1 MMRFEDYHKE
11 FLLFLE
17 LERGYSEQTII
28 NYNRDITKYFLF
40 IKKEKINYLRIDK
53 ELIFDF
59 QASVTSSM
67 GPRSFSRVLSALRTF
82 YKFLHAEG
90 VIDDIVLN
98 EVKSYPSPKYKKSIP
113 TFLSMDQILQ
123 VLDKINS
130 DNKISDIIKLRNQ
143 SLIMLFFTSGLRL
156 QELKSIKLKDINF
169 SQKTIKV
176 IGKGSKERLAN
187 FDGDTKNLII
197 RYLTILEKYPLIKTN
212 FNNNLFVDENNKNL
226 SRYNIQ
232 YLVMKNL
239 KTLTLNSYGP
249 HALRHSFATHLLNS
263 GVGLS
268 AIKSLLGHE
277 NLASTQIY
285 THVSLGKLQETI
297 KKSHPR
303 GEK

>member
-1 MMRFEDYHKE
+1 MKFEEHQKE

-17 LERGYSEQTII
+17 LERGYSEGTI
-28 NYNRDITKYFLF
+28 NTYNRSINRYYLF
-40 IKKEKINYLRIDK
+40 IKKAKINYLKIDK
-53 ELIFDF
+53 DLILDF
-59 QASVTSSM
+59 QASVVKSM
-67 GPRSFSRVLSALRTF
+67 GPRTFSRILSTLRTF
-82 YKFLHAEG
+82 YKFLHTEG
-90 VIDDIVLN
+90 VVDDVVLN
-98 EVKSYPSPKYKKSIP
+98 EVKSYPSPKYQKSIP
-113 TFLSMDQILQ
+113 TFLSIDQISQ
-123 VLDKINS
+123 VLDKINTDS
-130 DNKISDIIKLRNQ
+130 KLSDIIKLRNQ

-156 QELKSIKLKDINF
+156 EELKSIQLKDIDF
-169 SQKTIKV
+169 SKKTIKV
-176 IGKGSKERLAN
+176 VGKGSKERLAN
-187 FDGDTKNLII
+187 FDSDTKDLMIE
-197 RYLTILEKYPLIKTN
+197 YLTSLEKYPLVKTN
-212 FNNNLFVDENNKNL
+212 FNNNLFVDEKNKNL

-239 KTLTLNSYGP
+239 RTLTLNSYGP
-249 HALRHSFATHLLNS
+249 HVLRHSFATHLLNS

>member
-1 MMRFEDYHKE
+1 MKFEEHQKE

-17 LERGYSEQTII
+17 LERGYSEETI
-28 NYNRDITKYFLF
+28 NTYNRSINRYYLF
-40 IKKEKINYLRIDK
+40 IKKAKINYLKIDK
-53 ELIFDF
+53 DLILDF
-59 QASVTSSM
+59 QASVAKSM
-67 GPRSFSRVLSALRTF
+67 GPRTFSRILSTLRTF
-82 YKFLHAEG
+82 YKFLHTEG
-90 VIDDIVLN
+90 VVDDVVLN
-98 EVKSYPSPKYKKSIP
+98 EVKSYPSPKYQKSIP
-113 TFLSMDQILQ
+113 TFLSIDQIFQ
-123 VLDKINS
+123 VLDKINTDS
-130 DNKISDIIKLRNQ
+130 KLSDIIKLRNQ

-156 QELKSIKLKDINF
+156 EELKSIKLKDIDF
-169 SQKTIKV
+169 SKKTIRV
-176 IGKGSKERLAN
+176 VGKGNKERLAN
-187 FDGDTKNLII
+187 FDSDTKDLMIE
-197 RYLTILEKYPLIKTN
+197 YLTSLEKYPLVKTN
-212 FNNNLFVDENNKNL
+212 FNNNLFVDEKNKNL

-239 KTLTLNSYGP
+239 RTLTLNSYGP
-249 HALRHSFATHLLNS
+249 HVLRHSFATHLLNS

>member
-1 MMRFEDYHKE
+1 MKFEEHQKE

-17 LERGYSEQTII
+17 LERGYSEETI
-28 NYNRDITKYFLF
+28 NTYNRSINRYYLF
-40 IKKEKINYLRIDK
+40 IKKAKINYLKIDK
-53 ELIFDF
+53 DLILDF
-59 QASVTSSM
+59 QASVVKSM
-67 GPRSFSRVLSALRTF
+67 GPRTFSRILSTLRTF
-82 YKFLHAEG
+82 YKFLHTEG
-90 VIDDIVLN
+90 VIDDVVLN
-98 EVKSYPSPKYKKSIP
+98 EVKSYPSPKYQKSIP
-113 TFLSMDQILQ
+113 TFLSIDQISQ
-123 VLDKINS
+123 VLDKINTDS
-130 DNKISDIIKLRNQ
+130 KLSDIIKLRNQ

-156 QELKSIKLKDINF
+156 EELKSIKLKDIDF
-169 SQKTIKV
+169 SKKTIRV
-176 IGKGSKERLAN
+176 VGKGSKERLAN
-187 FDGDTKNLII
+187 FDSDTKDLMIE
-197 RYLTILEKYPLIKTN
+197 YLTSLEKYPLVKTN
-212 FNNNLFVDENNKNL
+212 FNNNLFVDEKNKNL

-239 KTLTLNSYGP
+239 RTLTLNSYGP
-249 HALRHSFATHLLNS
+249 HVLRHSFATHLLNS

>member
-1 MMRFEDYHKE
+1 MMRFEDHHKE

-28 NYNRDITKYFLF
+28 NYNRDITRYFLF

-59 QASVTSSM
+59 QASVTNSM

-285 THVSLGKLQETI
+285 THVSLGKLQATI

>member
-1 MMRFEDYHKE
+1 MKFEEHQKE

-17 LERGYSEQTII
+17 LERGYSEETI
-28 NYNRDITKYFLF
+28 NTYNRSINRYYLF
-40 IKKEKINYLRIDK
+40 IKKAKINYLKIDK
-53 ELIFDF
+53 DLILDF
-59 QASVTSSM
+59 QASVAKSM
-67 GPRSFSRVLSALRTF
+67 GPRTFSRILSTLRTF
-82 YKFLHAEG
+82 YKFLHTEG
-90 VIDDIVLN
+90 VVDDVVLN
-98 EVKSYPSPKYKKSIP
+98 EVKSYPSPKYQKSIP
-113 TFLSMDQILQ
+113 TFLSIDQIFQ
-123 VLDKINS
+123 VLDKINTDS
-130 DNKISDIIKLRNQ
+130 KLSDIIKLRNQ

-156 QELKSIKLKDINF
+156 EELKSIKLKDIDF
-169 SQKTIKV
+169 SKNTIRV
-176 IGKGSKERLAN
+176 VGKGSKERLAN
-187 FDGDTKNLII
+187 FDSDTKDLMIE
-197 RYLTILEKYPLIKTN
+197 YLTSLEKYPLVKTN
-212 FNNNLFVDENNKNL
+212 FNNNLFVDEKNKNL

-239 KTLTLNSYGP
+239 RTLTLNSYGP
-249 HALRHSFATHLLNS
+249 HVLRHSFATHLLNS

>member
-1 MMRFEDYHKE
+1 MKFEEHQKE

-17 LERGYSEQTII
+17 LERGYSEETI
-28 NYNRDITKYFLF
+28 NTYNRSINRYYLF
-40 IKKEKINYLRIDK
+40 IKKAKINYLKIDK
-53 ELIFDF
+53 DLILDF
-59 QASVTSSM
+59 QASVAKSM
-67 GPRSFSRVLSALRTF
+67 GPRTFSRILSTLRTF
-82 YKFLHAEG
+82 YKFLHTEG
-90 VIDDIVLN
+90 VVDDVVLN
-98 EVKSYPSPKYKKSIP
+98 EVKSYPSPKYQKSIP
-113 TFLSMDQILQ
+113 TFLSIDQISQ
-123 VLDKINS
+123 VLDKINTDS
-130 DNKISDIIKLRNQ
+130 KLSDIIKLRNQ

-156 QELKSIKLKDINF
+156 EELKSIQLKDIDF
-169 SQKTIKV
+169 SKKTIKV
-176 IGKGSKERLAN
+176 VGKGSKERLAN
-187 FDGDTKNLII
+187 FDSDTKDLMIE
-197 RYLTILEKYPLIKTN
+197 YLTSLEKYPLVKTN
-212 FNNNLFVDENNKNL
+212 FNNNLFVDEKNKNL

-239 KTLTLNSYGP
+239 RTLTLNSYGP
-249 HALRHSFATHLLNS
+249 HVLRHSFATHLLNS

>member
-1 MMRFEDYHKE
+1 MKFEEHQKE

-17 LERGYSEQTII
+17 LERGYSEETI
-28 NYNRDITKYFLF
+28 NTYNRSINRYYLF
-40 IKKEKINYLRIDK
+40 IKKAKINYLKIDK
-53 ELIFDF
+53 DLILDF
-59 QASVTSSM
+59 QASVAKSM
-67 GPRSFSRVLSALRTF
+67 GPRTFSRILSTLRTF
-82 YKFLHAEG
+82 YKFLHTEG
-90 VIDDIVLN
+90 VIDDVVLN
-98 EVKSYPSPKYKKSIP
+98 EVKSYPSPKYQKSIP
-113 TFLSMDQILQ
+113 TFLSIDQIFQ
-123 VLDKINS
+123 VLDKINTDS
-130 DNKISDIIKLRNQ
+130 KLSDIIKLRNQ

-156 QELKSIKLKDINF
+156 EELKSIKLKDIDF
-169 SQKTIKV
+169 SKKTIRV
-176 IGKGSKERLAN
+176 VGKGSKERLAN
-187 FDGDTKNLII
+187 FDSDTKDLMIE
-197 RYLTILEKYPLIKTN
+197 YLTSLEKYPLVKTN
-212 FNNNLFVDENNKNL
+212 FNNNLFVDEKNKNL

-239 KTLTLNSYGP
+239 RTLTLNSYGP
-249 HALRHSFATHLLNS
+249 HVLRHSFATHLLNS

>member
-1 MMRFEDYHKE
+1 MKFEEHQKE

-17 LERGYSEQTII
+17 LERGYSEGTI
-28 NYNRDITKYFLF
+28 NTYNRSINRYYLF
-40 IKKEKINYLRIDK
+40 IKKAKINYLKIDK
-53 ELIFDF
+53 DLILDF
-59 QASVTSSM
+59 QASVVKSM
-67 GPRSFSRVLSALRTF
+67 GPRTFSRILSTLRTF
-82 YKFLHAEG
+82 YKFLHTEG
-90 VIDDIVLN
+90 VIDDVVLN
-98 EVKSYPSPKYKKSIP
+98 EVKSYPSPKYQKSIP
-113 TFLSMDQILQ
+113 TFLSIDQIFQ
-123 VLDKINS
+123 VLDKINTDS
-130 DNKISDIIKLRNQ
+130 KLSDIIKLRNQ

-156 QELKSIKLKDINF
+156 EELKSIQLKDIDF
-169 SQKTIKV
+169 SKKTIKV
-176 IGKGSKERLAN
+176 VGKGSKERLAN
-187 FDGDTKNLII
+187 FDSDTKDLMIE
-197 RYLTILEKYPLIKTN
+197 YLTSLEKYPLVKTN
-212 FNNNLFVDENNKNL
+212 FNNNLFVDEKNKNL

-239 KTLTLNSYGP
+239 RTLTLNSYGP
-249 HALRHSFATHLLNS
+249 HVLRHSFATHLLNS

>member
-1 MMRFEDYHKE
+1 MKFEEHQKE

-17 LERGYSEQTII
+17 LERGYSEETI
-28 NYNRDITKYFLF
+28 NTYNRSINRYYLF
-40 IKKEKINYLRIDK
+40 IKKAKINYLKIDK
-53 ELIFDF
+53 DLILDF
-59 QASVTSSM
+59 QASVAKSM
-67 GPRSFSRVLSALRTF
+67 GPRTFSRILSTLRTF
-82 YKFLHAEG
+82 YKFLHTEG
-90 VIDDIVLN
+90 VIDDVVLN
-98 EVKSYPSPKYKKSIP
+98 EVKSYPSPKYQKSIP
-113 TFLSMDQILQ
+113 TFLSIDQIFQ
-123 VLDKINS
+123 VLDKINTDS
-130 DNKISDIIKLRNQ
+130 KLSDIIKLRNQ

-156 QELKSIKLKDINF
+156 EELKSIKLKDIDF
-169 SQKTIKV
+169 SKKTIRV
-176 IGKGSKERLAN
+176 VGKGSKERLAN
-187 FDGDTKNLII
+187 FDSDTKDLMIE
-197 RYLTILEKYPLIKTN
+197 YLTSLEKYPLVKTN
-212 FNNNLFVDENNKNL
+212 FNNNLFVNEKNKNL

-249 HALRHSFATHLLNS
+249 HVLRHSFATHLLNS

>member
-1 MMRFEDYHKE
+1 MKFEEHQKE

-17 LERGYSEQTII
+17 LERGYSEGTI
-28 NYNRDITKYFLF
+28 NTYNRSINRYYLF
-40 IKKEKINYLRIDK
+40 IKKAKINYLKIDK
-53 ELIFDF
+53 DLILDF
-59 QASVTSSM
+59 QASVAKSM
-67 GPRSFSRVLSALRTF
+67 GPRTFSRILSTLRTF
-82 YKFLHAEG
+82 YKFLHTEG
-90 VIDDIVLN
+90 VVDDVVLN
-98 EVKSYPSPKYKKSIP
+98 EVKSYPSPKYQKSIP
-113 TFLSMDQILQ
+113 TFLSIDQISQ
-123 VLDKINS
+123 VLDKINTDS
-130 DNKISDIIKLRNQ
+130 KLSDIIKLRNQ

-156 QELKSIKLKDINF
+156 EELKSIQLKDIDF
-169 SQKTIKV
+169 SKKTIKV
-176 IGKGSKERLAN
+176 VGKGSKERLAN
-187 FDGDTKNLII
+187 FDSDTKDLMIE
-197 RYLTILEKYPLIKTN
+197 YLTSLEKYPLVKTN
-212 FNNNLFVDENNKNL
+212 FNNNLFVDEKNKNL

-239 KTLTLNSYGP
+239 RTLTLNSYGP
-249 HALRHSFATHLLNS
+249 HVLRHSFATHLLNS

>member
-1 MMRFEDYHKE
+1 MMRFEDHHKE

-28 NYNRDITKYFLF
+28 NYNRDITRYFLF

-59 QASVTSSM
+59 QASVTNSM

-187 FDGDTKNLII
+187 FDEDTKNLII

>member
-1 MMRFEDYHKE
+1 MKFEEHQKE

-17 LERGYSEQTII
+17 LERGYSKETI
-28 NYNRDITKYFLF
+28 NTYNRSINRYYLF
-40 IKKEKINYLRIDK
+40 IKKAKINYLKIDK
-53 ELIFDF
+53 DLILDF
-59 QASVTSSM
+59 QASVAKSM
-67 GPRSFSRVLSALRTF
+67 GPRTFSRILSTLRTF
-82 YKFLHAEG
+82 YKFLHTEG
-90 VIDDIVLN
+90 VIDDVVLN
-98 EVKSYPSPKYKKSIP
+98 EVKSYPSPKYQKSIP
-113 TFLSMDQILQ
+113 TFLSIDQIFQ
-123 VLDKINS
+123 VLDKINTDS
-130 DNKISDIIKLRNQ
+130 KLSDIIKLRNQ

-156 QELKSIKLKDINF
+156 EELKSIKLKDIDF
-169 SQKTIKV
+169 SKKTIRV
-176 IGKGSKERLAN
+176 VGKGSKERLAN
-187 FDGDTKNLII
+187 FDSDTKDLMIE
-197 RYLTILEKYPLIKTN
+197 YLTSLEKYPLVKTN
-212 FNNNLFVDENNKNL
+212 FNNNLFVDEKNKNL

-249 HALRHSFATHLLNS
+249 HVLRHSFATHLLNS

>member
-1 MMRFEDYHKE
+1 MKFEEHQKE

-17 LERGYSEQTII
+17 LERGYSEGTI
-28 NYNRDITKYFLF
+28 NTYNRSINRYYLF
-40 IKKEKINYLRIDK
+40 IKKAKINYLKIDK
-53 ELIFDF
+53 DLILDF
-59 QASVTSSM
+59 QASVVKSM
-67 GPRSFSRVLSALRTF
+67 GPRTFSRILSTLRTF
-82 YKFLHAEG
+82 YKFLHTEG
-90 VIDDIVLN
+90 VIDDVVLN
-98 EVKSYPSPKYKKSIP
+98 EVKSYPSPKYQKSIP
-113 TFLSMDQILQ
+113 TFLSIDQISQ
-123 VLDKINS
+123 VLDKINTDS
-130 DNKISDIIKLRNQ
+130 KLSDIIKLRNQ

-156 QELKSIKLKDINF
+156 EELKSIQLKDIDF
-169 SQKTIKV
+169 SKKTIKV
-176 IGKGSKERLAN
+176 VGKGSKERLAN
-187 FDGDTKNLII
+187 FDSDTKDLMIE
-197 RYLTILEKYPLIKTN
+197 YLTSLEKYPLIKTN
-212 FNNNLFVDENNKNL
+212 FNNNLFVDEKNKNL

-249 HALRHSFATHLLNS
+249 HVLRHSFATHLLNS

-277 NLASTQIY
+277 SLASTQIY

>member
-1 MMRFEDYHKE
+1 MMKFENHKKE

-17 LERGYSEQTII
+17 LERGYSPRTIQFYKSDLDQYSEFVHKNKIQFSNI
-28 NYNRDITKYFLF
+28 NKD
-40 IKKEKINYLRIDK
+40 
-53 ELIFDF
+53 LIFDF
-59 QASVTSSM
+59 HASLNSSV
-67 GPRSFSRVLSALRTF
+67 GPRSFSRMLSALRTF
-82 YKFLHAEG
+82 YKFLHTEG

-98 EVKSYPSPKYKKSIP
+98 EIKSYPSPKYKKSIP
-113 TFLSMDQILQ
+113 TFLAINQISQ
-123 VLDKINS
+123 VLDQINK
-130 DNKISDIIKLRNQ
+130 NEKLSDIIKLRDQ
-143 SLIMLFFTSGLRL
+143 SIIMLFFTSGLRL
-156 QELKSIKLKDINF
+156 EELKSIQLKDIDF
-169 SQKTIKV
+169 SNKRIKV
-176 IGKGSKERLAN
+176 LGKGSKTRLAN
-187 FDGDTKNLII
+187 FDSDTKDFLI
-197 RYLTILEKYPLIKTN
+197 RYLTILKKYPLIKTN
-212 FNNNLFVDENNKNL
+212 FNNNLFVDEKSKNL
-226 SRYNIQ
+226 SRDSIQ

>member
-1 MMRFEDYHKE
+1 MKFEEHQKE

-17 LERGYSEQTII
+17 LERGYSKETI
-28 NYNRDITKYFLF
+28 NTYNRSINRYYLF
-40 IKKEKINYLRIDK
+40 IKKAKINYLKIDK
-53 ELIFDF
+53 DLILDF
-59 QASVTSSM
+59 QASVAKSM
-67 GPRSFSRVLSALRTF
+67 GPRTFSRILSTLRTF
-82 YKFLHAEG
+82 YKFLHTEG
-90 VIDDIVLN
+90 VVDDVVLN
-98 EVKSYPSPKYKKSIP
+98 EVKSYPSPKYQKSIP
-113 TFLSMDQILQ
+113 TFLSIDQIFQ
-123 VLDKINS
+123 VLDKINTDS
-130 DNKISDIIKLRNQ
+130 KLSDIIKLRNQ

-156 QELKSIKLKDINF
+156 EELKSIKLKDIDF
-169 SQKTIKV
+169 SKKTIRV
-176 IGKGSKERLAN
+176 VGKGSKERLAN
-187 FDGDTKNLII
+187 FDSDTKDLMIE
-197 RYLTILEKYPLIKTN
+197 YLTSLEKYPLVKTN
-212 FNNNLFVDENNKNL
+212 FNNNLFVDEKNKNL

-249 HALRHSFATHLLNS
+249 HVLRHSFATHLLNS

>member
-1 MMRFEDYHKE
+1 MKFEEHQKE

-17 LERGYSEQTII
+17 LERGYSEETI
-28 NYNRDITKYFLF
+28 NTYNRSINRYYLF
-40 IKKEKINYLRIDK
+40 IKKAKINYLKIDK
-53 ELIFDF
+53 DLILDF
-59 QASVTSSM
+59 QASVAKSM
-67 GPRSFSRVLSALRTF
+67 GPRTFSRILSTLRTF
-82 YKFLHAEG
+82 YKFLHTEG
-90 VIDDIVLN
+90 VIDDVVLN
-98 EVKSYPSPKYKKSIP
+98 EVKSYPSPKYQKSIP
-113 TFLSMDQILQ
+113 TFLSIDQIFQ
-123 VLDKINS
+123 VLDKINTDS
-130 DNKISDIIKLRNQ
+130 KLSDIIKLRNR

-156 QELKSIKLKDINF
+156 EELKSIKLKDIDF
-169 SQKTIKV
+169 SKKTIRV
-176 IGKGSKERLAN
+176 VGKGSKERLAN
-187 FDGDTKNLII
+187 FDSDTKDLMIE
-197 RYLTILEKYPLIKTN
+197 YLTSLEKYPLIKTN
-212 FNNNLFVDENNKNL
+212 FNNNLFVDEKNKNL

-249 HALRHSFATHLLNS
+249 HVLRHSFATHLLNS

>member
-1 MMRFEDYHKE
+1 MKFEEHQKE

-17 LERGYSEQTII
+17 LERGYSEGTI
-28 NYNRDITKYFLF
+28 NTYNRSINRYYLF
-40 IKKEKINYLRIDK
+40 IKKAKINYLKIDK
-53 ELIFDF
+53 DLILDF
-59 QASVTSSM
+59 QASVAKSM
-67 GPRSFSRVLSALRTF
+67 GPRTFSRILSTLRTF
-82 YKFLHAEG
+82 YKFLHTEG
-90 VIDDIVLN
+90 VIDDVVLN
-98 EVKSYPSPKYKKSIP
+98 EVKSYPSPKYQKSIP
-113 TFLSMDQILQ
+113 TFLSIDQISQ
-123 VLDKINS
+123 VLDKINTDS
-130 DNKISDIIKLRNQ
+130 KLSDIIKLRNQ

-156 QELKSIKLKDINF
+156 EELKSIQLKDIDF
-169 SQKTIKV
+169 SKKTIKV
-176 IGKGSKERLAN
+176 VGKGSKERLAN
-187 FDGDTKNLII
+187 FDSDTKDLMIE
-197 RYLTILEKYPLIKTN
+197 YLTSLEKYPLVKTN
-212 FNNNLFVDENNKNL
+212 FNNNLFVDEKNKNL

-239 KTLTLNSYGP
+239 RTLTLNSYGP
-249 HALRHSFATHLLNS
+249 HVLRHSFATHLLNS

>member
-1 MMRFEDYHKE
+1 MKFEEHQKE

-17 LERGYSEQTII
+17 LERGYSEETI
-28 NYNRDITKYFLF
+28 NTYNRSINRYYLF
-40 IKKEKINYLRIDK
+40 IKKAKINYLKIDK
-53 ELIFDF
+53 DLILDF
-59 QASVTSSM
+59 QASVVKSM
-67 GPRSFSRVLSALRTF
+67 GPRTFSRILSTLRTF
-82 YKFLHAEG
+82 YKFLHTEG
-90 VIDDIVLN
+90 VIDDVVLN
-98 EVKSYPSPKYKKSIP
+98 EVKSYPSPKYQKSIP
-113 TFLSMDQILQ
+113 TFLSIDQISQ
-123 VLDKINS
+123 VLDKINTDS
-130 DNKISDIIKLRNQ
+130 KLSDIIKLRNQ

-156 QELKSIKLKDINF
+156 EELKSIQLKDIDF
-169 SQKTIKV
+169 SKKTIKV
-176 IGKGSKERLAN
+176 VGKGSKERLAN
-187 FDGDTKNLII
+187 FDSDTKDLMIE
-197 RYLTILEKYPLIKTN
+197 YLTSLEKYPLVKTN
-212 FNNNLFVDENNKNL
+212 FNNNLFVDEKNKNL

-239 KTLTLNSYGP
+239 RTLTLNSYGP
-249 HALRHSFATHLLNS
+249 HVLRHSFATHLLNS

>member
-1 MMRFEDYHKE
+1 MMKFKDHQKE

-17 LERGYSEQTII
+17 LERGYSKETI
-28 NYNRDITKYFLF
+28 NTYDRGLNRYYLF
-40 IKKEKINYLRIDK
+40 IKKAKINYLKIDK
-53 ELIFDF
+53 DLILDF
-59 QASVTSSM
+59 QASVAKSM
-67 GPRSFSRVLSALRTF
+67 GPRTFLRILSTLRTF
-82 YKFLHAEG
+82 YKFLHNER
-90 VIDDIVLN
+90 VLDDIVLH

-113 TFLSMDQILQ
+113 TFLSIEQISQ
-123 VLDKINS
+123 VLDKIDADS
-130 DNKISDIIKLRNQ
+130 RLSDIIKIRNQ
-143 SLIMLFFTSGLRL
+143 SIIMLFFTSGLRL
-156 QELKSIKLKDINF
+156 EELQSIQLKNIDF
-169 SQKTIKV
+169 SKKTIRV
-176 IGKGSKERLAN
+176 VGKGSKTRLTN
-187 FDGDTKNLII
+187 FDSGTKDLLIE
-197 RYLTILEKYPLIKTN
+197 YLTSLEKYPLIKTN
-212 FNNNLFVDENNKNL
+212 FNNNLFVDEKNKNL
-226 SRYNIQ
+226 SRHSIQ

>member
-1 MMRFEDYHKE
+1 MKFEEHQKE

-17 LERGYSEQTII
+17 LERGYSEETI
-28 NYNRDITKYFLF
+28 NTYNRSINRYYLF
-40 IKKEKINYLRIDK
+40 IKKAKINYLKIDK
-53 ELIFDF
+53 DLILDF
-59 QASVTSSM
+59 QASVAKSM
-67 GPRSFSRVLSALRTF
+67 GPRTFSRILSTLRTF
-82 YKFLHAEG
+82 YKFLHTEG
-90 VIDDIVLN
+90 VIDDVVLN
-98 EVKSYPSPKYKKSIP
+98 EVKSYPSPKYQKSIP
-113 TFLSMDQILQ
+113 TFLSIDQISQ
-123 VLDKINS
+123 VLDKINTDS
-130 DNKISDIIKLRNQ
+130 KLSDIIKLRNQ

-156 QELKSIKLKDINF
+156 EELKSIKLKDIDF
-169 SQKTIKV
+169 SKKTIRV
-176 IGKGSKERLAN
+176 VGKGSKERLAN
-187 FDGDTKNLII
+187 FDSDTKDLMIE
-197 RYLTILEKYPLIKTN
+197 YLTSLEKYPLVKTN
-212 FNNNLFVDENNKNL
+212 FNNNLFVDEKNKNL

-239 KTLTLNSYGP
+239 RTLTLNSYGP
-249 HALRHSFATHLLNS
+249 HVLRHSFATHLLNS

>member
-1 MMRFEDYHKE
+1 MMRFEDHHKE

-17 LERGYSEQTII
+17 LERGYSEQTISS
-28 NYNRDITKYFLF
+28 YNRDITRYFLF

-67 GPRSFSRVLSALRTF
+67 GPRSFSRALSALRTF
-82 YKFLHAEG
+82 YKFLHTEG
-90 VIDDIVLN
+90 VINDIALN
-98 EVKSYPSPKYKKSIP
+98 EIKSYPSPKYKKSIP
-113 TFLSMDQILQ
+113 TFLSIDQILQ

-130 DNKISDIIKLRNQ
+130 DKKISDTIKLRNQ

-156 QELKSIKLKDINF
+156 QELKSIKLKDIDF

-176 IGKGSKERLAN
+176 IGKGNKERLAN

-197 RYLTILEKYPLIKTN
+197 KYLTILEKYPLIKTN
-212 FNNNLFVDENNKNL
+212 FDNNLFVDENNKNL

>member
-1 MMRFEDYHKE
+1 MKFEEHQKE

-17 LERGYSEQTII
+17 LERGYSEETI
-28 NYNRDITKYFLF
+28 NTYNRSINRYYLF
-40 IKKEKINYLRIDK
+40 IKKAKINYLKIDK
-53 ELIFDF
+53 DLILDF
-59 QASVTSSM
+59 QASVVKSM
-67 GPRSFSRVLSALRTF
+67 GPRTFSRILSTLRTF
-82 YKFLHAEG
+82 YKFLHTEG
-90 VIDDIVLN
+90 VVDDVVLN
-98 EVKSYPSPKYKKSIP
+98 EVKSYPSPKYQKSIP
-113 TFLSMDQILQ
+113 TFLSIDQISQ
-123 VLDKINS
+123 VLDKINTDS
-130 DNKISDIIKLRNQ
+130 KLSDIIKLRNQ

-156 QELKSIKLKDINF
+156 EELKSIQLKDIDF
-169 SQKTIKV
+169 SKKTIKV
-176 IGKGSKERLAN
+176 VGKGSKERLAN
-187 FDGDTKNLII
+187 FDSDTKDLMIE
-197 RYLTILEKYPLIKTN
+197 YLTSLEKYPLVKTN
-212 FNNNLFVDENNKNL
+212 FNNNLFVDEKNKNL

-239 KTLTLNSYGP
+239 RTLTLNSYGP
-249 HALRHSFATHLLNS
+249 HVLRHSFATHLLNS

>member
-1 MMRFEDYHKE
+1 MKFEEHQKE

-17 LERGYSEQTII
+17 LERGYSEETI
-28 NYNRDITKYFLF
+28 NTYNRSINRYYLF
-40 IKKEKINYLRIDK
+40 IKKAKINYLKIDK
-53 ELIFDF
+53 DLILDF
-59 QASVTSSM
+59 QASVAKSM
-67 GPRSFSRVLSALRTF
+67 GPRTFSRILSTLRTF
-82 YKFLHAEG
+82 YKFLHTEG
-90 VIDDIVLN
+90 VVDDVVLN
-98 EVKSYPSPKYKKSIP
+98 EVKSYPSPKYQKSIP
-113 TFLSMDQILQ
+113 TFLSIDQIFQ
-123 VLDKINS
+123 VLDKINTDS
-130 DNKISDIIKLRNQ
+130 KLSDIIKLRNQ

-156 QELKSIKLKDINF
+156 EELKSIKLKDIDF
-169 SQKTIKV
+169 SKKTIRV
-176 IGKGSKERLAN
+176 VGKGSKERLAN
-187 FDGDTKNLII
+187 FDSDTKDLMIE
-197 RYLTILEKYPLIKTN
+197 YLTSLEKYPLVKTN
-212 FNNNLFVDENNKNL
+212 FNNNLFVDEKNKNL

-249 HALRHSFATHLLNS
+249 HVLRHSFATHLLNS

>member
-1 MMRFEDYHKE
+1 MKFEEHQKE

-17 LERGYSEQTII
+17 LERGYSEETI
-28 NYNRDITKYFLF
+28 NTYNRSINRYYLF
-40 IKKEKINYLRIDK
+40 IKKAKINYLKIDK
-53 ELIFDF
+53 DLILDF
-59 QASVTSSM
+59 QASVAKSM
-67 GPRSFSRVLSALRTF
+67 GPRTFSRILSTLRTF
-82 YKFLHAEG
+82 YKFLHTEG
-90 VIDDIVLN
+90 VIDDVVLN
-98 EVKSYPSPKYKKSIP
+98 EVKSYPSPKYQKSIP
-113 TFLSMDQILQ
+113 TFLSIDQISQ
-123 VLDKINS
+123 VLDKINTDS
-130 DNKISDIIKLRNQ
+130 KLSDIIKLRNR

-156 QELKSIKLKDINF
+156 EELKSIKLKDIDF
-169 SQKTIKV
+169 SKKTIRV
-176 IGKGSKERLAN
+176 VGKGSKERLAN
-187 FDGDTKNLII
+187 FDSDTKDLMIE
-197 RYLTILEKYPLIKTN
+197 YLTSLEKYPLIKTN
-212 FNNNLFVDENNKNL
+212 FNNNLFVDEKNKNL

-249 HALRHSFATHLLNS
+249 HVLRHSFATHLLNS

-277 NLASTQIY
+277 SLASTQIY